1 MTSLPILLGAG
12 LVSLFV
18 AWAIGAGSSG
28 STPFAPA
35 VGADS
40 ISIFHAVVLAGLLSF
55 LGALVQGG
63 AVTETVGTGLVDGV
77 SSSPLLGFVSL
88 ATAGAF
94 VAVGV
99 ATGYP
104 ISTAFSVSG
113 AVTGA
118 GVALGGTINWEVY
131 RTILLTWTL
140 APFAVGLIA
149 YLTAEALWHFEEPNS
164 LPVLAAVLGGLLPH
178 LRLGFLGDGGA
189 SLAAAAPTPVA
200 SPVSAGALLSL
211 GFALALATV
220 VRFDSV
226 NNPKRSEDR
235 FLVGLGCLVAFS
247 AGGLQVGFAIG
258 PLLPLLEGSIPL
270 RWVLAAGGVGL
281 VAGTWTGAPRMIRA
295 MGTEYAELGAYRSIA
310 ALLPAF
316 VLTQGAVLFGVPI
329 SFTQAIVS
337 AISGSGYVA
346 GMASVSER
354 KLGITALGW
363 VGSFVGAFGVGFA
376 VFAVVG

>member
-1 MTSLPILLGAG
+1 MPSLPILVGAA

-247 AGGLQVGFAIG
+247 AGGSQVGFAIG